1 MEDSKNALFVEPNA
15 YINNFNVEQKPF
27 EHKQT
32 NIKKVVFSEPY
43 DCMPNFRIN
52 NNFKK
57 RNCDC
62 VKPHKPPQDCNKKQG
77 GFNFDFKTFLPLL
90 AKLNLGGNSNMNSIT
105 NLLSNFGSNFDF
117 NKLFSNPELIQTM
130 LKMFNKPKNFTQKE
144 EIICTDYEIKNYT
157 KV

>member
-15 YINNFNVEQKPF
+15 YINNFNTEKHF
-27 EHKQT
+27 EQT

-52 NNFKK
+52 NDFQKH
-57 RNCDC
+57 NCEC
-62 VKPHKPPQDCNKKQG
+62 TKPHKPPHDCKKG
-77 GFNFDFKTFLPLL
+77 GLNFDFKTFLPLL

-105 NLLSNFGSNFDF
+105 NLLSNFSGNLDF
-117 NKLFSNPELIQTM
+117 NHLFSNPELIQTV
-130 LKMFNKPKNFTQKE
+130 LKMFNKPKNSSPKE
-144 EIICTDYEIKNYT
+144 EIVCTDYEIKNYT